1 MQIDIQYVPEKC
13 IRFPGCGL
21 RYYRITAMDELSR
34 KRVLK
39 IVNKKSICE
48 TGKFLEDLEEQM
60 GFSIHTI
67 QADNG

>member
-1 MQIDIQYVPEKC
+1 MQIDIQYVPEEC

-48 TGKFLEDLEEQM
+48 TGKFLED
-60 GFSIHTI
+60 
-67 QADNG
+67 